1 MLRLYTPNSEQH
13 VFLTFEEAQQFL
25 DLLFTKKK
33 RVSGAR
39 KKKTPYSILRGPV
52 TVTFE

>member
-25 DLLFTKKK
+25 DSLFTKNNRIDKK
-33 RVSGAR
+33 RKSL
-39 KKKTPYSILRGPV
+39 YSILRGPV
-52 TVTFE
+52 TVVFD

>member
-13 VFLTFEEAQQFL
+13 VFLTFEEAQMFL

-33 RVSGAR
+33 RVTR

-52 TVTFE
+52 TVIFE